1 MINKK
6 NFFVKLSPILCS
18 AALFALPSV
27 SCGAGTMSVG
37 TGFDFSSG
45 EYGGTTT
52 TDISYVP
59 VNFKYQTDSFALK
72 LNVPWVSISN
82 EEGNVV
88 GVGSNVV
95 VLAPSE
101 EESGENSSES
111 GLGDIVAA
119 ATYFLYEGAE
129 NQPLYPMIDLTGKI
143 KFPTADVE
151 KGLGTGETDYS
162 IESDFTWFS
171 GQTALFCTL
180 GYKFLGDPETY
191 ELNDVMY
198 ASVGVARQI
207 TNRFSSG
214 LLYDVR
220 EASTDAGTA
229 TSEATAYGSYKMN
242 DSFKFLLYGVKGF
255 SDGSADYGLG
265 FTMTYSMDPTEI
277 DWLEPVR
284 RIQNL

>member
-18 AALFALPSV
+18 AALFAIPSV
-27 SCGAGTMSVG
+27 SSGAGTMSVG

-52 TDISYVP
+52 SDTTTVP
-59 VNFKYQTDSFALK
+59 VNFKYQTDVLALK
-72 LNVPWVSISN
+72 LNVPYISISN
-82 EEGNVV
+82 EE
-88 GVGSNVV
+88 
-95 VLAPSE
+95 
-101 EESGENSSES
+101 ESGETITES

-119 ATYFLYEGAE
+119 ATYPLYEGSE
-129 NQPLYPMIDLTGKI
+129 EQSLYPMIDLTGKI
-143 KFPTADVE
+143 KFPTADEE
-151 KGLGTGETDYS
+151 KGLGNGVTDYS

-180 GYKFLGDPETY
+180 GYKFMGDPETY

-198 ASVGVARQI
+198 ASVGVARQLSS
-207 TNRFSSG
+207 RFSSG

-255 SDGSADYGLG
+255 SDASADYGLG
-265 FTMTYSMDPTEI
+265 FTVTYSMDPTDI

-284 RIQNL
+284 RIKNL